1 MTMMNPELHT
11 TCRMLDISIGNL
23 DLKRLPTSVQGGFPS
38 PAEDFLFTPINLAT
52 RIAPRPVSTFV
63 MRVRGDS
70 MKDAG
75 IPDGCLISVDR
86 SVHPK
91 HGDIVVAAIDGEFTV
106 KQLSIRDG
114 KYALKPA
121 NDSYPTFELKE
132 GQVLEIWGV
141 VMASVTELHRS

>member
-1 MTMMNPELHT
+1 MIMMNTELHT
-11 TCRMLDISIGNL
+11 TCRMLDIRIGSL
-23 DLKRLPTSVQGGFPS
+23 DLRHLPTSMQGGFPS
-38 PAEDFLFTPINLAT
+38 PAEDFAYTPVNLAT

-86 SVHPK
+86 SINPK
-91 HGDIVVAAIDGEFTV
+91 HGDIVVAAIDGEYTV
-106 KQLSIRDG
+106 KQLSIKNS

-121 NDSYPTFELKE
+121 NENYPTFDLEE

-141 VMASVTELHRS
+141 VMAAVTELHRP

>member
-1 MTMMNPELHT
+1 MMNTELHT
-11 TCRMLDISIGNL
+11 TCRMLDIRIGSL
-23 DLKRLPTSVQGGFPS
+23 DLRHLPTSMQGGFPS
-38 PAEDFLFTPINLAT
+38 PAEDFAYTPVNLAT

-86 SVHPK
+86 SINPK
-91 HGDIVVAAIDGEFTV
+91 HGDIVVAAIDGEYTV
-106 KQLSIRDG
+106 KQLSIKNS

-121 NDSYPTFELKE
+121 NENYPTFDLEE

-141 VMASVTELHRS
+141 VMAAVTELHHP

>member
-1 MTMMNPELHT
+1 MMNTELHT
-11 TCRMLDISIGNL
+11 TCRMLDIRIGSL
-23 DLKRLPTSVQGGFPS
+23 DLRHLPTSMQGGFPS
-38 PAEDFLFTPINLAT
+38 PAEDFAYTPVNLAT

-86 SVHPK
+86 SINPK
-91 HGDIVVAAIDGEFTV
+91 HGDIVVAAIDGEYTV
-106 KQLSIRDG
+106 KQLSIKNS

-121 NDSYPTFELKE
+121 NENYPTFDLEE

-141 VMASVTELHRS
+141 VMAAVTELHRP

>member
-1 MTMMNPELHT
+1 MIMMNTELHT
-11 TCRMLDISIGNL
+11 TCRMLDIRIGSL
-23 DLKRLPTSVQGGFPS
+23 DLRHLPTSMQGGFPS
-38 PAEDFLFTPINLAT
+38 PAEDFAYTPVNLAT

-86 SVHPK
+86 SINPK
-91 HGDIVVAAIDGEFTV
+91 HGDIVVAAIDGEYTV
-106 KQLSIRDG
+106 KQLSIKNS

-121 NDSYPTFELKE
+121 NENYPTFDLEE

-141 VMASVTELHRS
+141 VMAAVTELHHP

>member
-1 MTMMNPELHT
+1 MMNTELHT
-11 TCRMLDISIGNL
+11 TCRMLDIRIGSL
-23 DLKRLPTSVQGGFPS
+23 DLRHLPTSVQGGFPS
-38 PAEDFLFTPINLAT
+38 PAEDFAYTPVNLAT

-86 SVHPK
+86 SINPK
-91 HGDIVVAAIDGEFTV
+91 HGDIVVAAIDGEYTV
-106 KQLSIRDG
+106 KQLSIKNS

-121 NDSYPTFELKE
+121 NENYPTFDLEE

-141 VMASVTELHRS
+141 VMAAVTELHRP

>member
-1 MTMMNPELHT
+1 MMNTELHT
-11 TCRMLDISIGNL
+11 TCRMLDIRIGSL
-23 DLKRLPTSVQGGFPS
+23 DLRHLPTSVQGGFPS
-38 PAEDFLFTPINLAT
+38 PAEDFAYTPVNLAT

-86 SVHPK
+86 SINPK
-91 HGDIVVAAIDGEFTV
+91 HGDIVVAAIDGEYTV
-106 KQLSIRDG
+106 KQLSIQNS

-121 NDSYPTFELKE
+121 NENYPTFDLEE

-141 VMASVTELHRS
+141 VMAAVTELHHP